1 LSIASYRANPRYWL
15 RALVWANVAALVTL
29 WLVVVTCDA
38 WATSLQRLEI
48 ATKSGPRAFLVEM
61 ATTEDEKNIGLMNR
75 SELPD
80 GQGMLFDFSPP
91 QLVSMWMKNT
101 LVPLDMIF
109 IQADGRILRVAQ
121 NTEPLSTFAIPSGG
135 VVKAVLEVIGGTAKK
150 YGIAPGDRVEHP
162 LFAGD
167 H

>member
-1 LSIASYRANPRYWL
+1 MAFYRDNPWNRL
-15 RALVWANVAALVTL
+15 RALVWTNVAALITL
-29 WLVVVTCDA
+29 CLVVLACDA
-38 WATSLQRLEI
+38 GAANLQRLEI

-135 VVKAVLEVIGGTAKK
+135 VVKGVLEVIGGTAKK
-150 YGIAPGDRVEHP
+150 YGIGSGDRVRHP
-162 LFAGD
+162 LFDGD

>member
-1 LSIASYRANPRYWL
+1 MAFYRDHPRYWL
-15 RALVWANVAALVTL
+15 HVLFWARVAALIVL
-29 WLVVVTCDA
+29 GLLGVAGAARAED
-38 WATSLQRLEI
+38 LQRLEI
-48 ATKSGPRAFLVEM
+48 VTKSGPRAFLVEM

-80 GQGMLFDFSPP
+80 GRGMLFDFSPP
-91 QLVSMWMKNT
+91 QLVSMWMKDT
-101 LVPLDMIF
+101 LIPLDMIF

-135 VVKAVLEVIGGTAKK
+135 VVKGVLEVMGGTARK
-150 YGIAPGDRVEHP
+150 YGIAPGDRVGHP
-162 LFAGD
+162 LFDGD

>member
-1 LSIASYRANPRYWL
+1 MAFFRDNARYWL
-15 RALVWANVAALVTL
+15 RALVRTNAAALVACC
-29 WLVVVTCDA
+29 LVVVAGDA
-38 WATSLQRLEI
+38 RAASLQQLEI
-48 ATKSGPRAFLVEM
+48 ATKSGPRTFLVEM
-61 ATTEDEKNIGLMNR
+61 ATTEDEKDVGLMNR

-101 LVPLDMIF
+101 LIPLDMIF

-121 NTEPLSTFAIPSGG
+121 NTEPLSIIAIPSGG
-135 VVKAVLEVIGGTAKK
+135 IVKAVLEVIGGTAKR
-150 YGIAPGDRVEHP
+150 YGIGPGDRVGHP
-162 LFAGD
+162 LFPGD

>member
-1 LSIASYRANPRYWL
+1 MARNQNSLRNRLHASL
-15 RALVWANVAALVTL
+15 RAHLAALIVFA
-29 WLVVVTCDA
+29 VVGFVGDA
-38 WATSLQRLEI
+38 RAANLQRLEI
-48 ATKSGPRAFLVEM
+48 VTKSGPRAFLVEV
-61 ATTEDEKNIGLMNR
+61 ATTDEAKDLGLMNR

-101 LVPLDMIF
+101 LIPLDMIF
-109 IQADGRILRVAQ
+109 IRPDGRILRIAQ

-135 VVKAVLEVIGGTAKK
+135 AVKGVLEVNGGTARK

-162 LFAGD
+162 LFDGD
-167 H
+167 R